1 LFAPGSVP
9 HDVTVSPADWT
20 GEIMTRALIVDD
32 EEDMRFLV
40 RAVIEAANHGLA
52 VAGEAANGTEAIER
66 WREDRPEVVV
76 LDHRM
81 PGMTGLEVATAI
93 LAEHPGQPIILF
105 SAYLDE
111 EMQAEATK
119 LGIEMCMAKSDYG
132 RIPEALWQLAPP
144 A

>member
-1 LFAPGSVP
+1 MPHHDSVAADEPG
-9 HDVTVSPADWT
+9 DR
-20 GEIMTRALIVDD
+20 MTRALIVDD

-52 VAGEAANGTEAIER
+52 VSGEAANGVQALER

-76 LDHRM
+76 LDQRM
-81 PGMTGLEVATAI
+81 PGMTGMEVAAKI
-93 LAEHPGQPIILF
+93 LAEHPAQPIILF
-105 SAYLDE
+105 SAYLE
-111 EMQAEATK
+111 PEMTEAAAE
-119 LGIEMCMAKSDYG
+119 LGIGLCLAKSDYG